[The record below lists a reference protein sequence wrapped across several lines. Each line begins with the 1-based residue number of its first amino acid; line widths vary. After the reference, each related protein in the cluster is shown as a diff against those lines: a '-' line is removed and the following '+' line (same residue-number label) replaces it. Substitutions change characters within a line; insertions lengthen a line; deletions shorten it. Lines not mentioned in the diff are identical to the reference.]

1 MTAEIKSTTSTLDDL
16 IAPIV
21 AEAQFVAAE
30 KSIMRGLVKNF
41 TVPANTGK
49 VLQVP
54 IYPKQTAVSLTE
66 GNDMATNG
74 QVTAISTS
82 KKDITMAE
90 VGLMTNVSDLSLNHS
105 PSNVIAD
112 VGRLFGEAIATKI
125 DNDLMALFG
134 GFSTTVGSAST
145 PATAALVFEAV
156 ARLRAAGVPGTD
168 LAMVLHPLVAF
179 DLKKDLTTA
188 GTNAFVGTSD
198 SDVAN
203 EAMRMGYIGM
213 LSGVPVFETSNMPD
227 ASGNFPGTTGDYKGA
242 VFHRDAIALAM
253 SSDIRIETQRD
264 ASARA
269 TELVGVA
276 TYGVSEI
283 HDSYGVEM
291 EFDSSLQNA

>member
-1 MTAEIKSTTSTLDDL
+1 MAGEIVSTTSTLDDL

-54 IYPKQTAVSLTE
+54 IYPTQTATTLTE
-66 GNDMATNG
+66 ANDLTPS
-74 QVTAISTS
+74 AISTS
-82 KKDITMAE
+82 KADITLAE

-125 DNDLMALFG
+125 DRDLTALFG
-134 GFSTTVGSAST
+134 GFGTTVGSAT
-145 PATAALVFEAV
+145 TAATAALVFEAV
-156 ARLRAAGVPGTD
+156 AKLRANGVPSSD
-168 LAMVLHPLVAF
+168 LALVLHPLVAY
-179 DLKKDLTTA
+179 DLKSTI
-188 GTNAFVGTSD
+188 TSTFAAPA
-198 SDVAN
+198 SDVGN
-203 EAMRMGYIGM
+203 EALRTGYVGM
-213 LSGVPVFETSNMPD
+213 LAGVPVYETSNMAD
-227 ASGNFPGTTGDYKGA
+227 SSGNFPGTTGDYKGA
-242 VFHRDAIALAM
+242 VFHKDAIAIAM
-253 SSDIRIETQRD
+253 SSDIKIETQRD

-276 TYGVSEI
+276 TYGVAEI
-283 HDSYGVEM
+283 HDTYGVEL
-291 EFDSSLQNA
+291 EFDSSIQS

>member
-1 MTAEIKSTTSTLDDL
+1 MAGEIVSTTSTLDDL

-54 IYPKQTAVSLTE
+54 IYPTQTATTLTE
-66 GNDMATNG
+66 ANDLTPS
-74 QVTAISTS
+74 AISTS
-82 KKDITMAE
+82 KADITLAE

-125 DNDLMALFG
+125 DRDLTALFG
-134 GFSTTVGSAST
+134 GFGTTVGSAT
-145 PATAALVFEAV
+145 TAATAALVFEAV
-156 ARLRAAGVPGTD
+156 AKLRANGVPSSD
-168 LAMVLHPLVAF
+168 LALVLHPLVAY
-179 DLKKDLTTA
+179 DLKSTITSTFAAPASDVGNEALRS
-188 GTNAFVGTSD
+188 GFVG
-198 SDVAN
+198 
-203 EAMRMGYIGM
+203 M
-213 LSGVPVFETSNMPD
+213 LAGVPVYETSNMAD
-227 ASGNFPGTTGDYKGA
+227 SSGNFPGTTGDYKGA
-242 VFHRDAIALAM
+242 VFHKDAIAIAM
-253 SSDIRIETQRD
+253 SSDIKIETQRD

-276 TYGVSEI
+276 TYGVAEI
-283 HDSYGVEM
+283 HDTYGVEL
-291 EFDSSLQNA
+291 EFDSSIQS

>member
-1 MTAEIKSTTSTLDDL
+1 MAGEIKSTTSTLDDL

-54 IYPKQTAVSLTE
+54 IYPKQTALALTE
-66 GNDMATNG
+66 ANDLTPS
-74 QVTAISTS
+74 AISTS

-134 GFSTTVGSAST
+134 GFSTTVGSAT
-145 PATAALVFEAV
+145 TTATAALVFEAV
-156 ARLRAAGVPGTD
+156 ARLRSAGVPGSD

-179 DLKKDLTTA
+179 DLKSALTTA
-188 GTNAFVGTSD
+188 GTTAFAGTGN

-203 EAMRMGYIGM
+203 EALRMGFIGM
-213 LSGVPVFETSNMPD
+213 LAGVPVYETSNMPD

-291 EFDSSLQNA
+291 EFDSTLQDA

>member
-1 MTAEIKSTTSTLDDL
+1 MTVGAIKSTTTTLDDL

-54 IYPKQTAVSLTE
+54 IYPQQTATTLTE
-66 GNDMATNG
+66 ADDLTPS
-74 QVTAISTS
+74 AISTT
-82 KKDITMAE
+82 KADITMAE

-125 DNDLMALFG
+125 DNDLCALFG
-134 GFSTTVGSAST
+134 GFSTTVGSAT
-145 PATAALVFEAV
+145 TTATAALVFQAV
-156 ARLRAAGVPGTD
+156 AKLRAAGVPGSD
-168 LAMVLHPLVAF
+168 LAMVLHPYVAY
-179 DLKKDLTTA
+179 DLKNDLTTA
-188 GTNAFVGTSD
+188 GTNPWAGTGNSD
-198 SDVAN
+198 LAN
-203 EAMRMGYIGM
+203 EAMRNGFIGT
-213 LSGVPVFETSNMPD
+213 LSGVPVYETTNMPD
-227 ASGNFPGTTGDYKGA
+227 SSGNIPGTTGDYKCA
-242 VFHRDAIALAM
+242 VFHKDAIALAM
-253 SSDIRIETQRD
+253 SNDVRIETQRD

-269 TELVGVA
+269 TEIVGVA
-276 TYGVSEI
+276 TYGVKEL

-291 EFDSSLQNA
+291 EFDATLQ

>member
-1 MTAEIKSTTSTLDDL
+1 MAGEIKSTTSTLDDL

-54 IYPKQTAVSLTE
+54 IYPKQTALALTE
-66 GNDMATNG
+66 ANDLTPS
-74 QVTAISTS
+74 AISTS

-134 GFSTTVGSAST
+134 GFSTTVGSAT
-145 PATAALVFEAV
+145 TTATAALVFEAV
-156 ARLRAAGVPGTD
+156 ARLRSAGVPGSD

-179 DLKKDLTTA
+179 DLKSALTTA
-188 GTNAFVGTSD
+188 GTTAFAGTGN

-203 EAMRMGYIGM
+203 EALRMGYVGM
-213 LSGVPVFETSNMPD
+213 LAGVPVYETSNMPD

-291 EFDSSLQNA
+291 EFDSTLQDA

>member
-1 MTAEIKSTTSTLDDL
+1 MAGEIKSTTSTLDDL

-54 IYPKQTAVSLTE
+54 IYPKQTALALTE
-66 GNDMATNG
+66 ANDLTPS
-74 QVTAISTS
+74 AISTS

-134 GFSTTVGSAST
+134 GFSTTVGSAT
-145 PATAALVFEAV
+145 TTATAALVFEAV
-156 ARLRAAGVPGTD
+156 ARLRSAGVPGSD

-179 DLKKDLTTA
+179 DLKSALTTA
-188 GTNAFVGTSD
+188 GTTAFAGTGN

-203 EAMRMGYIGM
+203 EALRMGYVG
-213 LSGVPVFETSNMPD
+213 LLAGVPVYETSNMPD

-291 EFDSSLQNA
+291 EFDSTLQDA

>member
-1 MTAEIKSTTSTLDDL
+1 MAGEIVSTTSTLDDL

-54 IYPKQTAVSLTE
+54 IYPTQTATTLTE
-66 GNDMATNG
+66 ADDLTPS
-74 QVTAISTS
+74 AISTS
-82 KKDITMAE
+82 KADITLAE

-125 DNDLMALFG
+125 DRDLTALFG
-134 GFSTTVGSAST
+134 GFGTTVGSAT
-145 PATAALVFEAV
+145 TAATAALVFEAV
-156 ARLRAAGVPGTD
+156 AKLRANGVPSSD
-168 LAMVLHPLVAF
+168 LALVLHPLVAY
-179 DLKKDLTTA
+179 DLKSTI
-188 GTNAFVGTSD
+188 TSTFAAPA
-198 SDVAN
+198 SDVGN
-203 EAMRMGYIGM
+203 EALRTGYVGM
-213 LSGVPVFETSNMPD
+213 LAGVPVYETSNMAD
-227 ASGNFPGTTGDYKGA
+227 SSGNFPGTTGDYKGA
-242 VFHRDAIALAM
+242 VFHKDAIAIAM
-253 SSDIRIETQRD
+253 SSDIKIETQRD

-276 TYGVSEI
+276 TYGVAEI
-283 HDSYGVEM
+283 HDTYGVEL
-291 EFDSSLQNA
+291 EFDSSIQS

>member
-1 MTAEIKSTTSTLDDL
+1 MAGEIKSTTSTLDDL

-54 IYPKQTAVSLTE
+54 IYPKQTATSLTE
-66 GNDMATNG
+66 ANDLTPS
-74 QVTAISTS
+74 AISTS
-82 KKDITMAE
+82 KADITMAE

-134 GFSTTVGSAST
+134 GFGTTVGSAST
-145 PATAALVFEAV
+145 AATAALVFEAV
-156 ARLRAAGVPGTD
+156 ARLRSAGVPGTD

-179 DLKKDLTTA
+179 DLKSALTTA
-188 GTNAFVGTSD
+188 GTTAFAGTGN

-203 EAMRMGYIGM
+203 EALRMGYIGM
-213 LSGVPVFETSNMPD
+213 LAGVPVYETSNMPD

-269 TELVGVA
+269 TEIVGVA
-276 TYGVSEI
+276 TYGVAEI
-283 HDSYGVEM
+283 HDTYGVEM